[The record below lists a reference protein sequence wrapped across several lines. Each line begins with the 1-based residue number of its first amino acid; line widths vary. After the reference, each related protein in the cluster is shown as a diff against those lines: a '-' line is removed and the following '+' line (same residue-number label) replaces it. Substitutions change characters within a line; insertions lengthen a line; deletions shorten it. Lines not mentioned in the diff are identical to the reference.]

1 MRILLAPLAAAAVMT
16 FVSYAAAQDYPTQP
30 ITFIVP
36 FAAGGPT
43 DAVTR
48 LVAEPMAKELGQNA
62 VVQNVTGAGGT
73 VAAGQVAKAQPDG
86 YTVLMHHIG
95 MSTAPTLYSSL
106 PYDPL
111 KDFATCPAA
120 TVPPAPVTFWM
131 TMFWPSSLPI
141 GSAMRRVTVSV
152 GPPAENGTTT
162 VIGCVG

>member
-16 FVSYAAAQDYPTQP
+16 FASFAAAQDYPTQP

-86 YTVLMHHIG
+86 
-95 MSTAPTLYSSL
+95 
-106 PYDPL
+106 
-111 KDFATCPAA
+111 
-120 TVPPAPVTFWM
+120 
-131 TMFWPSSLPI
+131 
-141 GSAMRRVTVSV
+141 
-152 GPPAENGTTT
+152 
-162 VIGCVG
+162 